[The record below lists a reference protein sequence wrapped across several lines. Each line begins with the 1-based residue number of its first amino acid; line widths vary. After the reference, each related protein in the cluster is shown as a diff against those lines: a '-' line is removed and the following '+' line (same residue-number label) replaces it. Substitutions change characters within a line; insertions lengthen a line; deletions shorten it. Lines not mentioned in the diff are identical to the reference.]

1 MRVGLTYDL
10 RSDYLKEGY
19 GLEETAEFDKEDTI
33 DGLAAAIASHGHTV
47 DRIGH
52 VRALVGRLAK
62 GERWDLVFNIA
73 EGLRGVAREAQVPA
87 LLEAYGIPCTF
98 ADAGV
103 LTLCLH
109 KGYTKAVLQAAGVA
123 TAPFAVIERVSD
135 IERVTLPYP
144 LFVKP
149 VAEGTG
155 KGITP
160 KSIVRSPAELKAAV
174 TDLLKRFVQPVL
186 VEPYLTGREF
196 TVGILGGGASARAVA
211 AMEIHLGEKA
221 EPGLYSLSNKENY
234 EDRVTYTIATDALGR
249 EAERVALAAWNVL
262 GCRDGGRADL
272 RAGSDGKIYFL
283 EVNPLA
289 GINPR
294 TSDLPIM
301 WRMLGRKYEEL
312 IGLILDEAIVRV
324 KRAAKVAKAPKA
336 GKDENDKVRVL
347 RDFKAKKAEAPR
359 VSAATKTPVR
369 QRARR

>member
-19 GLEETAEFDKEDTI
+19 SLEETAEFDKEDTI
-33 DGLAAAIASHGHTV
+33 AGLARAIGAHGHDV
-47 DRIGH
+47 DRIGN
-52 VRALVGRLAK
+52 VKALVARLAQ
-62 GERWDLVFNIA
+62 GDRWDLVFNIA
-73 EGLRGVAREAQVPA
+73 EGMRGIAREAQVPA
-87 LLEAYGIPCTF
+87 LLEAYDIPCTF

-123 TAPFAVIERVSD
+123 TAPFAVVEREAD
-135 IERVTLPYP
+135 IARVALPFP

-160 KSIVRSPAELKAAV
+160 RSIVRSAAELKPTV
-174 TDLLKRFVQPVL
+174 VELLNTHKQPVL

-196 TVGILGGGASARAVA
+196 TVGLFGAGASARTVA

-234 EDRVTYTIATDALGR
+234 EDRVTYTIATDALAR
-249 EAERVALAAWNVL
+249 EAERVALAAWVAL
-262 GCRDGGRADL
+262 GCRDAGRADL
-272 RAGSDGKIYFL
+272 RAGSDGRVYFL

-289 GINPR
+289 GINEQ

-301 WRMLGRKYEEL
+301 WRMLGRKYEDL
-312 IGLILDEAIVRV
+312 IGIILDEAMGRV
-324 KRAAKVAKAPKA
+324 KR
-336 GKDENDKVRVL
+336 
-347 RDFKAKKAEAPR
+347 
-359 VSAATKTPVR
+359 
-369 QRARR
+369 

>member
-19 GLEETAEFDKEDTI
+19 SLEETAEFDKEDTI
-33 DGLAAAIASHGHTV
+33 TGLARAIGAHGHDV
-47 DRIGH
+47 DRIGN
-52 VRALVGRLAK
+52 VKALVARL
-62 GERWDLVFNIA
+62 GQGHRWDLVFNIA
-73 EGLRGVAREAQVPA
+73 EGMRGIAREAQVPA
-87 LLEAYGIPCTF
+87 LLEAYDIPCTF

-123 TAPFAVIERVSD
+123 TAPFAVVEREAD
-135 IERVTLPYP
+135 IARVALPFP

-160 KSIVRSPAELKAAV
+160 RSIVRDAAALKPTV
-174 TDLLKRFVQPVL
+174 SELLKVHKQPVL

-196 TVGILGGGASARAVA
+196 TVGLFGSGASARTVA
-211 AMEIHLGEKA
+211 AMEIHLGAKA

-234 EDRVTYTIATDALGR
+234 EDRVTYTIATDALAR
-249 EAERVALAAWNVL
+249 EAERVALAAWVAL
-262 GCRDGGRADL
+262 GCRDAGRADL
-272 RAGSDGKIYFL
+272 RAGSDGKVYFL

-289 GINPR
+289 GINEQ

-301 WRMLGRKYEEL
+301 WRMLGRKYEDL
-312 IGLILDEAIVRV
+312 IGIILDESMTRV
-324 KRAAKVAKAPKA
+324 KR
-336 GKDENDKVRVL
+336 
-347 RDFKAKKAEAPR
+347 
-359 VSAATKTPVR
+359 
-369 QRARR
+369 